1 MKRALVYMFALA
13 IVVTVLGP
21 ATPTSAQPEGG
32 ISAGASTQGRAMQFH
47 LSNQFQSS
55 NLPIVII
62 DTYGQEIPDE
72 PKILARMGIID
83 NGEGQ
88 RNNLNDPRNNYD
100 GLIGIEVRGSTTRW
114 FPKKQYAV
122 ETRDHSGNDSTVS
135 LLGLPPEE
143 DWILYAPYSDKSLMR
158 NVLAYKLSN
167 DLGRY
172 ASRTRFCELVLNG
185 SYEGVYVLMEKIK
198 RDRNRVNISKLLPTD
213 ITGDAV
219 TGGYIIKIDK
229 PDGAKNDGWESPFL
243 PYPGAWQRIYYQYH
257 YPDQDEITP
266 AQKSYIRTFMT
277 AFETVMS
284 GPWFTD
290 PENGSARYIDIDSF
304 VDNFIL
310 IELSKNI
317 DGYRLSTFFHKDRD
331 SNNGKLVMGPI
342 WDYNLAFGNADY
354 YLGAV
359 VSGWQVDFL
368 EKDDNWE
375 NPFWWRKLMTDSN
388 FVNKINRRWKELR
401 QDVLSIPRVY
411 HIIDSLATLLNEAQA
426 RNFERW
432 PILGS
437 YVWPNAYIGGNYMAE
452 LRYLKG
458 WIQNRWLWMDAKLPG
473 NPAAQVAM
481 ISATRKPDFHL
492 GPVFPNPFNGR
503 TSVRIN
509 VPVASELRLTIHDL
523 AGKLVQT
530 VFDGY
535 LTAGDHAFCIDF
547 PAVASGTYF
556 CRLQAGGFSATH
568 KMLLIR

>member
-1 MKRALVYMFALA
+1 MKRIVVYMFDLA
-13 IVVTVLGP
+13 IAMTVLGP
-21 ATPTSAQPEGG
+21 ATS
-32 ISAGASTQGRAMQFH
+32 ASTQPGREISAAASTHGRAMQFP

-83 NGEGQ
+83 NGEGH

-100 GLIGIEVRGSTTRW
+100 GPIGIEVRGSTTQW

-135 LLGLPPEE
+135 LLGFPPEE

-213 ITGDAV
+213 IAGDAV

-257 YPDQDEITP
+257 YPDQDEIAP

-284 GPWFTD
+284 GPWFAD
-290 PENGSARYIDIDSF
+290 PENGSARYIDVDSF

-331 SNNGKLVMGPI
+331 SKNGKLVIGPI

-368 EKDDNWE
+368 EQDDNWE
-375 NPFWWRKLMTDSN
+375 NPFWWRKLMADSN
-388 FVNKINRRWKELR
+388 FVNKINRRWQELR
-401 QDVLSIPRVY
+401 RGVLSVPRIYGIV
-411 HIIDSLATLLNEAQA
+411 DSLAALLGEAQQ

-432 PILGS
+432 PILGT
-437 YVWPNAYIGGNYMAE
+437 YVWPNAYIGGSYLAE
-452 LRYLKG
+452 VRYLKS
-458 WIQNRWLWMDAKLPG
+458 WIQNRMLWMDASMVG
-473 NPAAQVAM
+473 NASTHGVTVIDTGRQ
-481 ISATRKPDFHL
+481 DFYL
-492 GPVFPNPFNGR
+492 APNYPNPFNG
-503 TSVRIN
+503 
-509 VPVASELRLTIHDL
+509 LTTLHVYLPTMADVVITIYNL
-523 AGKLVQT
+523 AGKSLQSI
-530 VFDGY
+530 FDGH
-535 LTAGDHAFCIDF
+535 LTAGDHIFTIDLSAF
-547 PAVASGTYF
+547 ASGTYF
-556 CRLQAGGFSATH
+556 CRLQAGEFRATR
-568 KMLLIR
+568 KLLLLR